1 MFRMLNGAKSVSM
14 NRALL
19 PKYIE
24 LCSKYG
30 FAISNISITEA
41 EHRYDVHS
49 DILRR
54 MNNDF
59 RSDRF
64 LQIRSFKLTARRGP

>member
-1 MFRMLNGAKSVSM
+1 
-14 NRALL
+14 
-19 PKYIE
+19 
-24 LCSKYG
+24 
-30 FAISNISITEA
+30 
-41 EHRYDVHS
+41 
-49 DILRR
+49 